1 MVLPLP
7 GSHELMSLRLSYQ
20 AREIYELLY
29 RNQSTPLTM
38 REIRDALAHIGTQE
52 QLDRRRRELNRYF
65 DIEHVRSGI
74 ETRYRLVGAKPGSA
88 SSDLGISERDR
99 AYVLRGGRCAWCGR
113 TPLEDG
119 VKLQVDHK
127 IPQAWGGGS
136 ELENLQPLCEECNRG
151 KKDLF
156 ASYEEHADD
165 IKAAI
170 GHEEPHK
177 RIGELLRVMY
187 PDEVRSD
194 ILELVAS
201 AGSYQEDWQK
211 RMREL
216 RALGWKIVWRRQ
228 REGRRVRVY
237 YRVEAEPPAWP
248 PGSVRAEITRRE
260 RERRS
265 KQ

>member
-1 MVLPLP
+1 
-7 GSHELMSLRLSYQ
+7 
-20 AREIYELLY
+20 LLY
-29 RNQSTPLTM
+29 RNRATPLSM

-52 QLDRRRRELNRYF
+52 QLDRRRRELNRF
-65 DIEHVRSGI
+65 FEIEHVRSGT
-74 ETRYRLVGAKPGSA
+74 ETRYRLVREKRRPPTP
-88 SSDLGISERDR
+88 DLGLSERDR

-127 IPQAWGGGS
+127 IPQAWGGGN

-156 ASYEEHADD
+156 ASYEEHADE
-165 IKAAI
+165 IRAAI
-170 GHEEPHK
+170 GHSEPHK
-177 RIGELLRVMY
+177 RIGELLKVVY
-187 PDEVRSD
+187 PGEVRSD

-216 RALGWKIVWRRQ
+216 RTLGWKIGWRRQ
-228 REGRRVRVY
+228 RERRRVRVY
-237 YRVEAEPPAWP
+237 YRLEEAPPPWP
-248 PGSVRAEITRRE
+248 VGSVRAEIRRRE
-260 RERRS
+260 RARRH
-265 KQ
+265 QR

>member
-1 MVLPLP
+1 MTLPLP
-7 GSHELMSLRLSYQ
+7 GSHELKSLRLSYQ
-20 AREIYELLY
+20 AREIYGLLY
-29 RNQSTPLTM
+29 GNRDAPLTM

-65 DIEHVRSGI
+65 EIEHVRDGI
-74 ETRYRLVGAKPGSA
+74 ATRYLLVNAKPRPA
-88 SSDLGISERDR
+88 SVDLGISEKDR
-99 AYVLRGGRCAWCGR
+99 AYVLRTGRCALCGR

-127 IPQAWGGGS
+127 LPQAWGGGS

-156 ASYEEHADD
+156 ASYESHAAE

-170 GHEEPHK
+170 GEAEPHK
-177 RIGELLRVMY
+177 RIGELLKAVH
-187 PDEVRSD
+187 PGEVRSD

-216 RALGWKIVWRRQ
+216 RTLGWKIGWRRQ

-237 YRVEAEPPAWP
+237 YMLDEPAPPWP
-248 PGSVRAEITRRE
+248 EGSVRAAITRRE
-260 RERRS
+260 RERRR
-265 KQ
+265 QR